1 LFPFPDIRQR
11 YREQLLGFRLNTL
24 PIYKQRL
31 QSRIYRFILERQRKR
46 LERTRLVDLVRHQ
59 LLGGP
64 PPKRTAQSERLTDA
78 IAKEKKMSSRNGYD
92 SSNSYTSNYGSYG
105 YGGGNDPSQQPREP
119 GARRK
124 KLAAFAGSVYRAG
137 AAAATEIKEQ
147 YNNTRLRNL
156 EPWDATQYSIP
167 GAFPNVKIITKGEEQ
182 MVLFPTYAK
191 THVKGVGKYPP
202 GHIIPP
208 VQTRDQN
215 TDGTAQNEEQYW
227 KSEWDRAE
235 DEKAIV
241 DVDIRGWIYMPSKGP
256 MTRRNRMVIGIARRL
271 SGIPPPTTSAPGAGT
286 SNMEERE
293 RQREEERIAKEA
305 KEIERRG
312 KGEEEVANRGGYS
325 EGPEREFGGI
335 SRANSS
341 YEPTPPPSPPLSA
354 RTHTGLPA
362 DLTETEL
369 AVANANLM
377 ARIGPFMTTPMV
389 EHPITIFFYN
399 DVQSRSVTI
408 TTDDSGHFSTRA
420 FLDFVPTNVR
430 ILANENI
437 SATNPIEI
445 IESRGVSLISDV
457 DDTIKRSNIGMG
469 AREIFRNTFIRD
481 LSDLTVPGV
490 TDWYN
495 SMHSLGVK
503 MHYCSNSPWQL
514 FPVLAT
520 FFHASGL
527 PHGSIHLKHYSGML
541 QGIFEPV
548 AERKKGTLEAILRD
562 FPERKFMLVG
572 DSGEADLEVYTELAV
587 QNPGRILAVFIRDVT
602 TPEQPGFF
610 DSSFIA
616 GEQQQQ
622 RSRQAAPQ
630 PSRPKTAE
638 PGRPQLPPRS
648 SDTPSSTRPVGPTMG
663 TLIDFSDEPE
673 QISPSLSSQHQAP
686 NPSSD
691 AGSRKAVPP
700 PRPAKPAA
708 LRSATSDGAI
718 TSRPPPVTT
727 PRGHARSSP
736 PPPPPPPRRRG
747 TPLANTTGNK
757 DIPDLEGLSLSPRH
771 GGGSSSPST
780 SGSGGGNRTPNG
792 SSNNGGGGGAGQQQQ
807 QMTAAQAA
815 INKKVDLWLRRLT
828 RAHEVLD
835 GLGVQL
841 YTWRKGDDVIKE
853 AEGIVK
859 GELRRQEREHHG
871 HGYGG
876 GGGGLR

>member
-1 LFPFPDIRQR
+1 
-11 YREQLLGFRLNTL
+11 
-24 PIYKQRL
+24 
-31 QSRIYRFILERQRKR
+31 
-46 LERTRLVDLVRHQ
+46 
-59 LLGGP
+59 
-64 PPKRTAQSERLTDA
+64 
-78 IAKEKKMSSRNGYD
+78 M
-92 SSNSYTSNYGSYG
+92 
-105 YGGGNDPSQQPREP
+105 NDPNQQPREP

-137 AAAATEIKEQ
+137 AAAASEIKEQ

-156 EPWDATQYSIP
+156 EPWNVDQYSIP
-167 GAFPNVKIITKGEEQ
+167 DTFPNVKIITRGEEQ

-191 THVKGVGKYPP
+191 RHVKGVGRYPP
-202 GHIIPP
+202 GHVIPPP
-208 VQTRDQN
+208 VQQQPHGGNGDQEAGN
-215 TDGTAQNEEQYW
+215 HPAQSEEQYW
-227 KSEWDRAE
+227 KSEWDRIE
-235 DEKAIV
+235 DEKAVV

-256 MTRRNRMVIGIARRL
+256 MTRRNRMVVGIARRL
-271 SGIPPPTTSAPGAGT
+271 SGIPPPTISAQGGT
-286 SNMEERE
+286 GGGVSTIEE
-293 RQREEERIAKEA
+293 QKEEQRIAKEA

-325 EGPEREFGGI
+325 EGPGKDIGFGGI

-354 RTHTGLPA
+354 RTNTGLPA
-362 DLTETEL
+362 DLTDAEL

-377 ARIGPFMTTPMV
+377 ARIGPFMTTPMTA
-389 EHPITIFFYN
+389 HPITIFFYN

-420 FLDFVPTNVR
+420 FLDFVPTHCR

-457 DDTIKRSNIGMG
+457 DDTIKQSNIGMG

-490 TDWYN
+490 TEWYS
-495 SMHSLGVK
+495 SMHHLGVQ

-520 FFHASGL
+520 FFHAAGL

-562 FPERKFMLVG
+562 FPERKFILVG

-610 DSSFIA
+610 DSSFST
-616 GEQQQQ
+616 GTEQS
-622 RSRQAAPQ
+622 SRQAPL
-630 PSRPKTAE
+630 PPRPKTATAE
-638 PGRPQLPPRS
+638 NRPQLPPRS
-648 SDTPSSTRPVGPTMG
+648 SDTPPSTRSVGPTMG
-663 TLIDFSDEPE
+663 TLIDLSDEPG
-673 QISPSLSSQHQAP
+673 QMSH
-686 NPSSD
+686 SSD
-691 AGSRKAVPP
+691 SGQKKDGPP

-708 LRSATSDGAI
+708 LRGATSDAATGTRSSPTSINPRVQAI
-718 TSRPPPVTT
+718 S
-727 PRGHARSSP
+727 GSDARSS

-747 TPLANTTGNK
+747 TPQASSIPRVDSNR
-757 DIPDLEGLSLSPRH
+757 DIPNLESLSI
-771 GGGSSSPST
+771 SSQTPSPAS
-780 SGSGGGNRTPNG
+780 SGNQNNGSGTGYQGGT
-792 SSNNGGGGGAGQQQQ
+792 NNGTNNGQQ
-807 QMTAAQAA
+807 AQAA
-815 INKKVDLWLRRLT
+815 INKKVDLWLRRLS

-835 GLGVQL
+835 GIGVQL
-841 YTWRKGDDVIKE
+841 YTWRNGRDVIRE

-859 GELRRQEREHHG
+859 AELRNHG
-871 HGYGG
+871 QGQVQ
-876 GGGGLR
+876 GGLR